1 LHKLAA
7 AVDRLSAFILDM
19 DGVLYIG
26 EIPIRGA
33 AETVAYL
40 RRKGKKLAFVTNK
53 SAYTRRVYAR
63 KLAQMGIAAHESGI
77 VTSAY
82 ATSLYL
88 QRRVPGAR
96 IYAIGEPG
104 LKRELE
110 QAGFKLLPDAR
121 AEEADFVVVGM
132 DRAITYKKITAGLR
146 ALLAGA
152 EFIATNPDGI
162 YPTETG
168 ISPGAGA
175 MIGALVGSSGKR
187 PKVVIGKPSPHMI
200 KISLGVL
207 GSTPSETAIV
217 GDKLDTDVLAGKRAG
232 LTTILVLTGV
242 SSGQDVKRVR
252 GTKMAPDF
260 VIRSIKDLVV

>member
-1 LHKLAA
+1 MLA
-7 AVDRLSAFILDM
+7 R
-19 DGVLYIG
+19 
-26 EIPIRGA
+26 
-33 AETVAYL
+33 
-40 RRKGKKLAFVTNK
+40 
-53 SAYTRRVYAR
+53 
-63 KLAQMGIAAHESGI
+63 MGIEAKESEI

-88 QRRVPGAR
+88 KRRAPGAR

-110 QAGFKLLPDAR
+110 AAGFKLLPDAR
-121 AEEADFVVVGM
+121 AEEADYVVVGL

-152 EFIATNPDGI
+152 ELIATNPDGV
-162 YPTETG
+162 YPTESG

-200 KISLGVL
+200 RISLRVL
-207 GSTPSETAIV
+207 GSTPTETAIV

-242 SSGQDVKRVR
+242 SSMRDVKAVR
-252 GTKMAPDF
+252 GTKMGPDF
-260 VIRSIKDLVV
+260 VIRSVRDLVV

>member
-1 LHKLAA
+1 MHKLAA
-7 AVDRLSAFILDM
+7 AVDRLSAFIFDM

-26 EIPIRGA
+26 KVPVKGA
-33 AETVAYL
+33 AEAVAHL
-40 RRKGKKLAFVTNK
+40 RRKGKKLSFVTNK
-53 SAYTRRVYAR
+53 SAYTRRAYAR
-63 KLAQMGIAAHESGI
+63 KLAQMGITAHESEI

-88 QRRVPGAR
+88 RRRASGAR
-96 IYAIGEPG
+96 IYVVGEPG

-110 QAGFKLLPDAR
+110 QAGFKILPDAR
-121 AEEADFVVVGM
+121 SEEADFVVVGM
-132 DRAITYKKITAGLR
+132 DRALTYKKINSGLR

-152 EFIATNPDGI
+152 EFIATNPDGL

-168 ISPGAGA
+168 ISPGTGA
-175 MIGALVGSSGKR
+175 MIGALVGSSGKQ
-187 PKVVIGKPSPHMI
+187 PKVVIGKPSSRMI
-200 KISLGVL
+200 KISLRIM

-217 GDKLDTDVLAGKRAG
+217 GDKLDTDVLVGKRVG
-232 LTTILVLTGV
+232 LTTILVLTGM
-242 SSGQDVKRVR
+242 SSRQDVEKVR

>member
-1 LHKLAA
+1 MHKLAA
-7 AVDRLSAFILDM
+7 AVDGLSAFILDM
-19 DGVLYIG
+19 DGVLYTG
-26 EIPIRGA
+26 EVPIKGA
-33 AETVAYL
+33 AEAIAHL

-53 SAYTRRVYAR
+53 SAYTRREYAR
-63 KLAQMGIAAHESGI
+63 TLARMGIAAHESEI
-77 VTSAY
+77 VTSGY

-88 QRRVPGAR
+88 RRRAPGAR
-96 IYAIGEPG
+96 IYAMGEPG

-146 ALLAGA
+146 ALLRGA
-152 EFIATNPDGI
+152 EFIATNPDGT

-175 MIGALVGSSGKR
+175 MVGALVGSSGKK
-187 PKVVIGKPSPHMI
+187 PKVIIGKPSLHMI
-200 KISLGVL
+200 KISLEVL
-207 GSTPSETAIV
+207 GSKPSETAIV
-217 GDKLDTDVLAGKRAG
+217 GDGLDTDVLVGKRVG

-242 SSGQDVKRVR
+242 SSRQDVKRVQ

-260 VIRSIKDLVV
+260 VIRSIRDLVV

>member
-1 LHKLAA
+1 LRKLAA
-7 AVDRLSAFILDM
+7 AVEELSAFILDM
-19 DGVLYIG
+19 DGVLYTG
-26 EIPIRGA
+26 ETPIKGA
-33 AETVAYL
+33 AEAVAYL

-53 SAYTRRVYAR
+53 STYTRREYAR
-63 KLAQMGIAAHESGI
+63 TLARMRIPARESEI

-88 QRRVPGAR
+88 RRRAPGAR
-96 IYAIGEPG
+96 IYVVGELG
-104 LKRELE
+104 LKQELG
-110 QAGFKLLPDAR
+110 QAGFELLPDAR

-132 DRAITYKKITAGLR
+132 DRNFTYKKITAGLR

-152 EFIATNPDGI
+152 EFIATNPDGT

-175 MIGALVGSSGKR
+175 MIGALAGSSGKL
-187 PKVVIGKPSPHMI
+187 PKVVIGKPSAHMI
-200 KISLGVL
+200 KIALRIL
-207 GSTPSETAIV
+207 GSIPSKTAIV
-217 GDKLDTDVLAGKRAG
+217 GDSIETDILVGKRIG

-242 SSGQDVKRVR
+242 SSRKDVRSVQ

-260 VIRSIKDLVV
+260 VIRNIGDLVI